1 MNQSKNKQEANKS
14 QKQNFMKVHQKLIN
28 AVKLSSSQKTGKS
41 LQSKWLNQQ
50 MSTKLQRCKIRKN
63 SIKIKQA
70 ILQWVLATK

>member
-41 LQSKWLNQQ
+41 LQSK
-50 MSTKLQRCKIRKN
+50 
-63 SIKIKQA
+63 
-70 ILQWVLATK
+70 